1 MAIETKNKINP
12 ISAYSSVR
20 PYTQPSSASL
30 SKMTPVVASKKR
42 DLSFLCTPEFNRA
55 VSDRCRALFNMN
67 LKEKFISPGM
77 SLSDF
82 HKRVEGISKISAYI
96 AKDSVLSGLGV
107 EYNDIV
113 DAFKFSSKHN
123 LPIDYNFD
131 SRINA
136 LENLSSMGANPQND
150 KIFKKIG
157 QELLKDIIVFNEDN
171 VSAFDELSLDNMRKL
186 MKSRTLA
193 PVRRK
198 MDSDL
203 IISFLKNKDNV
214 MLVKENIEKLEAILK
229 NPEFSFLKDCP
240 SVKPALLLYGGDLNK
255 FMSKVKEIH
264 SSLGKNQKLLFSLNP
279 ETNVVFIKSRN
290 IYGNGL
296 ETAVSQRYDK
306 AFNLVAE
313 ERSISGLNSSGKRT
327 LNTYIID
334 KTGNTEY
341 NIRQIYDKMH
351 KSWILT
357 DWTKRIKNQQG
368 KVIETEVLQPSNVAG
383 VYNIKKTDANRKIQ
397 TVSSA
402 TKNKKGTIIEKKLV
416 SPLGDRTFYK
426 FFKSSDGKREQFSYV
441 IKDKNGKLLASKES
455 FFCRLSSSLSLS
467 EVDGRKYRIEYFKD
481 EIHIF
486 DEKTSQKT
494 VLDLRKL
501 LAKSQKSHLKL
512 LKKLSA
518 PELIAVSKNAK
529 YLDSIKERDSY
540 YLMGADEIACSA
552 NRFVFEHELGHA
564 KDSAVE
570 AIQSVINDGKKSV
583 FEMERKIT
591 SDSRLQKIFKA
602 EKNRF
607 MKAYPLKIRHIAGY
621 FVNENIN
628 RPLLKGLSEA
638 VAEINA
644 ILNAPSSPKWIMA
657 RGHLLQENFPRTIA
671 YLLKKYKL

>member
-1 MAIETKNKINP
+1 MAVESKNKINH

-20 PYTQPSSASL
+20 PNTPSSSASL
-30 SKMTPVVASKKR
+30 SKMTPVIVPKKR

-67 LKEKFISPGM
+67 LKEKFISPNM
-77 SLSDF
+77 TVSDF

-96 AKDSVLSGLGV
+96 AKDSVLSSLGI

-113 DAFKFSSKHN
+113 EALKFSSKHN
-123 LPIDYNFD
+123 IPIDYNFD

-136 LENLSSMGANPQND
+136 LENLSSMGANPQNN

-157 QELLKDIIVFNEDN
+157 QELLKGIIVYNEDN
-171 VSAFDELSLDNMRKL
+171 VSVFDELSLENMRKL
-186 MKSRTLA
+186 MRSRTLA
-193 PVRRK
+193 PVRKK

-203 IISFLKNKDNV
+203 IISFLKSKDSSV
-214 MLVKENIEKLEAILK
+214 IVKENIEKLEAILK
-229 NPEFSFLKDCP
+229 NQEYSFLKDCP
-240 SVKPALLLYGGDLNK
+240 SLKPSLLLYGGDLNK

-290 IYGNGL
+290 IYEGGL

-313 ERSISGLNSSGKRT
+313 ERSISGLNSAGKKT
-327 LNTYIID
+327 LNAYIMD
-334 KTGNTEY
+334 KTGHAEY
-341 NIRQIYDKMH
+341 NIRQIYDKVH

-357 DWTKRIKNQQG
+357 DWIKRIKNQQG
-368 KVIETEVLQPSNVAG
+368 KVVETEVLQLSNVAG
-383 VYNIKKTDANRKIQ
+383 VYNIKKIDANRKIQ
-397 TVSSA
+397 TLSSA
-402 TKNKKGTIIEKKLV
+402 VKNNKGTIIEKKLV

-441 IKDKNGKLLASKES
+441 IKDKDGKVLASKES
-455 FFCRLSSSLSLS
+455 LFRRLSSSLALS
-467 EVDGRKYRIEYFKD
+467 VVNGEKYKIEYFKD

-486 DEKTSQKT
+486 DEKNAQKT

-501 LAKSQKSHLKL
+501 VAKGQKSHLGL

-529 YLDSIKERDSY
+529 YLDSIKEKDSY
-540 YLMGADEIACSA
+540 YLIGADEIACSA

-570 AIQSVINDGKKSV
+570 SFQSVINDGKKSV
-583 FEMERKIT
+583 LEMKRKFT
-591 SDSRLQKIFKA
+591 SDIKLQKIFKA

-628 RPLLKGLSEA
+628 SPLIKGLSEA

-644 ILNAPSSPKWIMA
+644 IINSPYPPKWIMG